1 MSDSSA
7 QPQPKQ
13 QKQGEE
19 WLGSR
24 FRPQNYIPGLVI
36 GFILGWFVDLTKPAK
51 NSVRRRNL
59 LPGKHKEVSLVSSGG
74 EQELKMVLVIRQDLK
89 MGPGKV
95 ASQCAHAAM
104 GMYAELMQSNQFILR
119 QWEQRGQPK
128 IVYTCKNQ
136 QEMNQLRE
144 AAESTGLPTF
154 AVTDAGRT
162 QVCICTFL
170 LMACLRTF
178 LNNLLHDGNCK
189 NSDRRGS
196 C

>member
-74 EQELKMVLVIRQDLK
+74 EQELKMQSVYFKTVGATWAAQDCL
-89 MGPGKV
+89 
-95 ASQCAHAAM
+95 
-104 GMYAELMQSNQFILR
+104 YMQ
-119 QWEQRGQPK
+119 
-128 IVYTCKNQ
+128 
-136 QEMNQLRE
+136 
-144 AAESTGLPTF
+144 ESTRNES
-154 AVTDAGRT
+154 A
-162 QVCICTFL
+162 
-170 LMACLRTF
+170 
-178 LNNLLHDGNCK
+178 K
-189 NSDRRGS
+189 GS